1 MMMMKPW
8 QAPSNKAPG
17 KGGNEEQRE
26 RTQVQ
31 ARRAKPKV
39 GSKGHSIKLCSS
51 VVLIVRKSM
60 VVGSMECWSGMDFEH
75 ITQSYLQIVIAL
87 G

>member
-1 MMMMKPW
+1 
-8 QAPSNKAPG
+8 
-17 KGGNEEQRE
+17 
-26 RTQVQ
+26 
-31 ARRAKPKV
+31 
-39 GSKGHSIKLCSS
+39 
-51 VVLIVRKSM
+51 M